1 MTFPRHSILLKIGAG
16 CSIAG
21 LITTVILT
29 PKLIPLFN
37 ALVPKASRR
46 AGLPLKALLFSEATG
61 IAPLIAIFVV
71 LIFACIALVYIIH
84 FFETTESAEIHYIEI
99 FACLCAMEALRLT
112 VPLKTLYQFSPFY
125 LMSAQ
130 RLLTFAR
137 FSSFCALLAA
147 GLFAAGIKL
156 RKQES
161 LLFPFGLASLIIAI
175 RIPIDIYD
183 FDTSLNPILGFASMY
198 TAIEFCMA
206 ALSAGSFLAGAYARS
221 SKEYIPAGLGVIM
234 LALGKSAL
242 QTADTIMLI
251 IPAALCL
258 FAGFYIYCTSL
269 RKLYMWL

>member
-1 MTFPRHSILLKIGAG
+1 MTFPRHSILLKAGAACAFIVLIGTA
-16 CSIAG
+16 
-21 LITTVILT
+21 VLT
-29 PKLIPLFN
+29 PKLIPVLKTLAPN
-37 ALVPKASRR
+37 AGRR
-46 AGLPLKALLFSEATG
+46 AGLPLKTLLFTETVDT
-61 IAPLIAIFVV
+61 APLIALFAV
-71 LIFACIALVYIIH
+71 LIFACAAISCILY
-84 FFETTESAEIHYIEI
+84 FFENTDSAEIHYIEI
-99 FACLCAMEALRLT
+99 FACMCAVEALRLT
-112 VPLKTLYQFSPFY
+112 VPLKALYQFSPFY

-130 RLLTFAR
+130 RFLVFAR

-198 TAIEFCMA
+198 KAIEICTVILA
-206 ALSAGSFLAGAYARS
+206 AGSFLAGAVARS
-221 SKEYIPAGLGVIM
+221 SKEYIPAGLGVIL

-242 QTADTIMLI
+242 QTADNIILI
-251 IPAALCL
+251 LPAALAL
-258 FAGFYIYCTSL
+258 FAGFYLFCSSL